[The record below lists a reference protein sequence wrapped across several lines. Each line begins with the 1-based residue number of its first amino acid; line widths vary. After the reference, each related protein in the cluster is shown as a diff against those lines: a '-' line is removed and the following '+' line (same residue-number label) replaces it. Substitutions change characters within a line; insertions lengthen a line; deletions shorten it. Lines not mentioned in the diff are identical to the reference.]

1 MAVKRRSATA
11 TLGFAI
17 LGPRCSRSAQV
28 GVEELLEARERLV
41 DDGRL
46 RLRRFSTAWHFPE
59 SSLIA
64 RMTDEST
71 PPSGPCGL
79 GFAEGDTLF
88 RPEGNC
94 AIIHVWSSP
103 FVWI

>member
-46 RLRRFSTAWHFPE
+46 LV
-59 SSLIA
+59 
-64 RMTDEST
+64 
-71 PPSGPCGL
+71 GL
-79 GFAEGDTLF
+79 GVEDLAAELSELLF
-88 RPEGNC
+88 MLWRFGNRE
-94 AIIHVWSSP
+94 AKRRGSRAF
-103 FVWI
+103 FVNQSELKSRLEQPHFRERAKNG

>member
-46 RLRRFSTAWHFPE
+46 RVGLGVEDLAAELPEPREGALESFRNRVVRELRDF
-59 SSLIA
+59 L
-64 RMTDEST
+64 T
-71 PPSGPCGL
+71 PP
-79 GFAEGDTLF
+79 
-88 RPEGNC
+88 
-94 AIIHVWSSP
+94 
-103 FVWI
+103 